1 MDPESESRAEGVH
14 KFGSWAL
21 NNLQEGSLGL
31 ITFREALQAFQPV
44 LATESDSQLD
54 LEALHYT
61 GSRSQPGAG
70 PEAAA
75 GLKSADDAEPGGLNI
90 EMNSEEH
97 DLRENVLAKAPL
109 RLYDCE
115 NEVLKDQQTY
125 LQETGHTIPPYLV
138 VSQVWGEIKHQ
149 MILPTIEWPVA
160 ISDPAKWDTIL
171 AYCKAGKRVKWMW
184 MDAICINQSNS
195 PEADEEKAVEI
206 PKMNHY
212 YRGATACLVVPSN
225 YLNFPLAHAQL
236 VDLSCDIMD
245 VNASVQD
252 NAPRIWESIAVLDA
266 VIGDEWFWRVW
277 TYQEFLLPNKHILP
291 DGQELRVDLLRRLLD
306 WYHKILRNGSLKKP
320 QGGTDYNFIHP
331 GKELVIS
338 VPRNW
343 QTRNLR
349 FQMKEELEQN
359 GHVNLISLIWQISH
373 RQSMYP
379 VDRLLG
385 LYGLLSDEEKVPI
398 NPSGASDH
406 NSSTAALESMWE
418 RMMAKAIMSGR
429 VWPLL
434 HDSPEPDAVDGK
446 HWMPHITAPNLW
458 NERFPGAALAGLH
471 PETLH
476 HHNQKDMKI
485 ADDGLH
491 IAVRFVGCVMG
502 MSTDIGDGGGEMNKI
517 TFCTWFL
524 TANGC
529 NTDPIIQQL
538 QHGLATSDMV
548 ASNEIQG
555 SQEALFA
562 ALHASSL
569 HHYSKLMGEMNFG
582 RKLTYGNEIMGWNKR
597 VLCFQIEGH
606 RTPFV
611 VLAWI
616 HCSSP
621 PKMGDCWIVDVTSE
635 PAQTVRRWIVVNKV
649 GPKTFRKIGTVRA
662 WQPIGAILN
671 QSSMRIILD

>member
-1 MDPESESRAEGVH
+1 MDPESESRVEGVH

-31 ITFREALQAFQPV
+31 LTFREAPQALQPI

-61 GSRSQPGAG
+61 GSRSQPRAS

-75 GLKSADDAEPGGLNI
+75 GLKSADDAEPGGLNA

-97 DLRENVLAKAPL
+97 DLRGNVLAKAPL

-149 MILPTIEWPVA
+149 MILPTVEWPVA

-171 AYCKAGKRVKWMW
+171 AYCKADKRVKWMW

-212 YRGATACLVVPSN
+212 YRGAVACLVVPSD
-225 YLNFPLAHAQL
+225 YLNFPLAHARL
-236 VDLSCDIMD
+236 VDLSYNIMD
-245 VNASVQD
+245 ANASVQD

-277 TYQEFLLPNKHILP
+277 TYQEFCYQTNIS
-291 DGQELRVDLLRRLLD
+291 
-306 WYHKILRNGSLKKP
+306 SLMDKNCASIYYDAYWT
-320 QGGTDYNFIHP
+320 GGTDYDFIHP
-331 GKELVIS
+331 GNELVIS
-338 VPRNW
+338 APRNW
-343 QTRNLR
+343 QTRNLH

-398 NPSGASDH
+398 NPSEASDH

-429 VWPLL
+429 VWSLL

-476 HHNQKDMKI
+476 HHNQKDIKI
-485 ADDGLH
+485 ADNGLH

-548 ASNEIQG
+548 ASNEIQS

-562 ALHASSL
+562 ALHASS
-569 HHYSKLMGEMNFG
+569 YSELMGEMDFG
-582 RKLTYGNEIMGWNKR
+582 RKLTYGNKIMGWNKR

-671 QSSMRIILD
+671 QSSVRIILD